1 MAVGGILFVGLI
13 VASVKSL
20 VLDAGSKKVSR
31 RNMEKARRAAMKS
44 FDPKTGMVRVNL
56 FQKRSVGKAGS
67 TEMERREQEFNLMR
81 KAQANAKFVNALIAF
96 LISLGFW
103 LFLWFI
109 GAVIFWQAELTGSQW
124 SFFEALYF
132 TYVSFL
138 TIGYGDFEPNTNS
151 AKPAF
156 VFWAL
161 LALPTLTVLI
171 GALGDAISEGVNTV
185 TLLIAEK
192 LPAKTDALAALKE
205 GANKA
210 KGTEDGAFSS
220 AKPPGFMS
228 DSEEPGSHMEN
239 GEAQAVKDLQPSS
252 KSGADGQRQGRQA
265 QHGTEASHYRPL
277 LLMRE
282 IENVVEHVDATPPR
296 KYTYAE
302 WTWFLTLLGE
312 DESDPSQHRPA
323 EAVKDSAQGEFH
335 DKDVREPGLQEETK
349 GPIKPWSWLGERSPL
364 MSTDDE
370 PKWVLQRLMEA
381 LRRELKD
388 LGDTRSE
395 RR

>member
-1 MAVGGILFVGLI
+1 
-13 VASVKSL
+13 
-20 VLDAGSKKVSR
+20 
-31 RNMEKARRAAMKS
+31 MEKARRAVMKS
-44 FDPKTGMVRVNL
+44 FDPKTGKVRVNL

-81 KAQANAKFVNALIAF
+81 KAQANAKFANALIA
-96 LISLGFW
+96 LSISLGFW

-109 GAVIFWQAELTGSQW
+109 GAVIFWQAEVTGSQW
-124 SFFEALYF
+124 SFFESLYF

-151 AKPAF
+151 AKPTF
-156 VFWAL
+156 VLWAL

-192 LPAKTDALAALKE
+192 LPAKTDALTALKQ

-210 KGTEDGAFSS
+210 KGTEDGAFST

-228 DSEEPGSHMEN
+228 DSEDPENHMDD
-239 GEAQAVKDLQPSS
+239 GEAQAVKELQPSS
-252 KSGADGQRQGRQA
+252 KPEPDGGQKA
-265 QHGTEASHYRPL
+265 HHGTAASHYRPL

-282 IENVVEHVDATPPR
+282 IENVVEHVDASPPR

-312 DESDPSQHRPA
+312 DESDPSQHRSA
-323 EAVKDSAQGEFH
+323 EAVREYDQGEYH

-388 LGDTRSE
+388 LGDSRFE
-395 RR
+395 GR